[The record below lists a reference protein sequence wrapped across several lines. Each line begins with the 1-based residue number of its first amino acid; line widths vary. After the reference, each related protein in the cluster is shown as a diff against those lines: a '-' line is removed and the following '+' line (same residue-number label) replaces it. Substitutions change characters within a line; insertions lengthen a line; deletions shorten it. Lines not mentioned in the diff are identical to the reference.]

1 MIITDDDIGRVE
13 KKFKISFDEERK
25 RAIKNLETVDIVA
38 CAGSGKTT
46 LMCSKIDILTSKQPF
61 EGNKG
66 VAVLSLTNVAI
77 EQIRFKL
84 GKNHSVFKYPNFCET
99 MQKFVTS
106 FVLNGW
112 IATKYNRKIESIDNG
127 LFIQYFKSKMNRK
140 KVLYLERVNFSFE
153 DVYSDGENVFYR
165 EQKIENI
172 KISNLTAEKKKEYI
186 ESIKMIKLQLISEGI
201 FNYRDAFEIS
211 TKYLKENNKLKEFIK
226 NRFQICFV
234 DEMQDCRKWEK
245 DFLEECFSD
254 VCFQKIGDPNQQI
267 YDETYWQPTKKII
280 INNSIRNSVNI
291 AEFANKFEDVSNNMT
306 GRIQNNIKVK
316 FLVYNSKNILKVK
329 SKYIEEIKKENLEK
343 IDSANFKMIGKIAK
357 KNEGKIELIDYCD
370 SIKEEE
376 SNNYDKLFLERLK
389 QNKNKVLITL
399 YEMMYYVYRK
409 IDKNNYLRIN
419 NKNEFNDRISLY
431 INNEKIYRD
440 LRNSKYDI
448 LSFSKKFIENILINL
463 FTNKEYF
470 KAAYKSILDEKTIDV
485 TKIFNFEENGLKI
498 ETKTIA
504 GVKGETHTATLV
516 CETFYRNYDI
526 EYILE
531 NYIRQN
537 KNNKTVKEIL
547 HTLYVAFTR
556 PTDMLCIAIRE
567 EVYCKY
573 KEEINSLNAEIINI
587 EEEKCTN

>member
-1 MIITDDDIGRVE
+1 
-13 KKFKISFDEERK
+13 
-25 RAIKNLETVDIVA
+25 
-38 CAGSGKTT
+38 
-46 LMCSKIDILTSKQPF
+46 
-61 EGNKG
+61 
-66 VAVLSLTNVAI
+66 
-77 EQIRFKL
+77 
-84 GKNHSVFKYPNFCET
+84 
-99 MQKFVTS
+99 
-106 FVLNGW
+106 
-112 IATKYNRKIESIDNG
+112 
-127 LFIQYFKSKMNRK
+127 
-140 KVLYLERVNFSFE
+140 
-153 DVYSDGENVFYR
+153 
-165 EQKIENI
+165 
-172 KISNLTAEKKKEYI
+172 
-186 ESIKMIKLQLISEGI
+186 
-201 FNYRDAFEIS
+201 
-211 TKYLKENNKLKEFIK
+211 
-226 NRFQICFV
+226 
-234 DEMQDCRKWEK
+234 
-245 DFLEECFSD
+245 
-254 VCFQKIGDPNQQI
+254 
-267 YDETYWQPTKKII
+267 
-280 INNSIRNSVNI
+280 
-291 AEFANKFEDVSNNMT
+291 
-306 GRIQNNIKVK
+306 
-316 FLVYNSKNILKVK
+316 
-329 SKYIEEIKKENLEK
+329 
-343 IDSANFKMIGKIAK
+343 
-357 KNEGKIELIDYCD
+357 
-370 SIKEEE
+370 
-376 SNNYDKLFLERLK
+376 
-389 QNKNKVLITL
+389 
-399 YEMMYYVYRK
+399 MMYYVYRK

-419 NKNEFNDRISLY
+419 NKKEFNDRISLY